1 MTVTSLTPNRPKN
14 SMAVAEISYNDLK
27 DLMEK
32 CKELVLV
39 DVRSK
44 EEVDRGRIPGSI
56 HIPVDQV
63 ENDMALDAAAF
74 QQKFGVPKPPLNSPS
89 LIFHCQMGRR
99 GAVATQK
106 ARSLGFEKACNFVGG
121 YKEWSEK
128 EGK

>member
-1 MTVTSLTPNRPKN
+1 
-14 SMAVAEISYNDLK
+14 MAGAEISYSELK
-27 DLMEK
+27 DLMEQ
-32 CKELVLV
+32 CKELLLV

-63 ENDMALDAAAF
+63 ENDMTLDAAAF
-74 QQKFGVPKPPLNSPS
+74 QQKFGTPKPPLDSPS

-99 GAVATQK
+99 GATATQK
-106 ARSLGFEKACNFVGG
+106 ARSLGFEKARNFVGG
-121 YKEWSEK
+121 YKEWSAK